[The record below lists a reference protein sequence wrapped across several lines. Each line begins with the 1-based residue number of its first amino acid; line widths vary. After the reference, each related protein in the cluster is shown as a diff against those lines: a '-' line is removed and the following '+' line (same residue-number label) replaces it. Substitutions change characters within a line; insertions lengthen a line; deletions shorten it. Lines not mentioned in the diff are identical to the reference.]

1 MSQTDTQTINID
13 ARERRKR
20 RRVSI
25 IATIITVLMFAA
37 LQLSESGQN
46 WYLLLFVPSWVAV
59 LGLLQVKSQ
68 VCVVFA
74 ARGVRNLGSGV
85 EDISDPA
92 QVRILRTIALG
103 IYIRSL
109 MIALAFTVIVYSL
122 MA

>member
-59 LGLLQVKSQ
+59 LGLLQVKSR